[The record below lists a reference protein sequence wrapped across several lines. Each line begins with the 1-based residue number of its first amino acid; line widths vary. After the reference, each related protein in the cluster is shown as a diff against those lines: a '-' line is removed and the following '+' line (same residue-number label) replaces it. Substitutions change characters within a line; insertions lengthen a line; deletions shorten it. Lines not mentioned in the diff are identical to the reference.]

1 MYKIF
6 IVEDD
11 EAIANAV
18 RKSLEAWDYEVKCCG
33 DFRNVP
39 CEFSEFLLCGD
50 TQNIESTDNLY
61 IFRS

>member
-33 DFRNVP
+33 DFRNVSG
-39 CEFSEFLLCGD
+39 EFSEFLSL
-50 TQNIESTDNLY
+50 TAFIIVRRSEKY
-61 IFRS
+61 PKFR